1 MFLSGFIQ
9 KPLSGFDV
17 LALGA
22 FVSACEQQEQGVL
35 LGGAIYAV
43 SGSEVEPQ
51 FQNLPSHVFEVGGLD
66 AALLDL
72 VCFEDDS
79 RFRLF
84 VFEFREPALVLSG
97 G

>member
-51 FQNLPSHVFEVGGLD
+51 FQNLLHVMCSDVSSVHV
-66 AALLDL
+66 A
-72 VCFEDDS
+72 
-79 RFRLF
+79 
-84 VFEFREPALVLSG
+84 
-97 G
+97 

>member
-43 SGSEVEPQ
+43 SGSEVEP
-51 FQNLPSHVFEVGGLD
+51 
-66 AALLDL
+66 
-72 VCFEDDS
+72 
-79 RFRLF
+79 
-84 VFEFREPALVLSG
+84 
-97 G
+97 